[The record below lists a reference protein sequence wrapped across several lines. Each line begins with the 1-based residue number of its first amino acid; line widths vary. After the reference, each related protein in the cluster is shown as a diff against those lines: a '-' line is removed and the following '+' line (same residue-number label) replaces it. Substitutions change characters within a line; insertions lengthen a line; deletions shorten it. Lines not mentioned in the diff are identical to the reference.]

1 MDLITGLFLYIGS
14 IIIVLIVAMIITLKL
29 FLDS

>member
-14 IIIVLIVAMIITLKL
+14 IIIVLIIAMVIVMKL